1 LSYWAYDLSSVFFD
15 TFDLNFNQF
24 FETFMMFVLILMMI
38 VSILDLFDMIYSMSD
53 LNFDQFDL
61 NHGLIIY
68 SYSGQF
74 TSSAA
79 SSSASWTRNF
89 LSVGYSSGGSS
100 R

>member
-1 LSYWAYDLSSVFFD
+1 VFFD

-24 FETFMMFVLILMMI
+24 VENIMMFFSILMMFVL
-38 VSILDLFDMIYSMSD
+38 ILDLFDMIYSMSY

-61 NHGLIIY
+61 NQGLIIY

-74 TSSAA
+74 MSSAA

-89 LSVGYSSGGSS
+89 LSVGYSSGGIS